1 LGAII
6 FGGVAALLVAAAKKT
21 SNQPIPPI
29 PVASASPTA
38 TPAEHPPDKLRAKK
52 PSAQANNAP
61 GGIANSGTIENATVT
76 NNYGSS
82 LGNLKSRAA
91 GLANEILRDLKM
103 QGVRVT
109 DPELAS
115 IQALNEPP
123 ALTDPTRKNWNLMM
137 FNKYE
142 NGFKQRVL
150 AVQEDFR
157 KNNIRDE
164 ALDDDIQIMEK

>member
-1 LGAII
+1 
-6 FGGVAALLVAAAKKT
+6 
-21 SNQPIPPI
+21 
-29 PVASASPTA
+29 
-38 TPAEHPPDKLRAKK
+38 
-52 PSAQANNAP
+52 
-61 GGIANSGTIENATVT
+61 
-76 NNYGSS
+76 
-82 LGNLKSRAA
+82 
-91 GLANEILRDLKM
+91 M